1 MGRIVS
7 IVSSPREQ
15 GNTDTLVHK
24 AMVGAM
30 GLSTNTF
37 SLYRIARMRM
47 RGCMAC
53 EACKS
58 RGSCIQEDELTPV
71 LEDIR
76 DADALIVS
84 TPVYFGQ
91 ASWAYRIFEDRM
103 YSFLDKDLRSTL
115 PEGKDLIIVVSYS
128 SDREAAE
135 RIADHIRHLM
145 VDLFRF
151 RHVGTM
157 IYCDH
162 SRTTHAKDDEEACRI
177 AESLL
182 AFYIGYYDSSDPLGA
197 YQQKAAQGMYA
208 SEADSLNAMYI
219 AMGDVKENYQALA
232 CPPAMTQT
240 WPLYIRQI
248 DAFQEKLY
256 ADYKAALLDDALMD
270 FSATQLL
277 MRQPY
282 LMLRYEILMYAVIEQ
297 QFVNLANMLT
307 LEDDTGEQQIW
318 VDYSMAEEIYPNLYP
333 SMDSAVNL
341 ALSTDAGKTRLLVEV
356 EIEGFSQKYQ
366 RTVNV
371 GPEITYLM
379 IKPPAMSGLTS
390 LGSGR
395 ETQIT
400 LRVTQMDTGELL
412 VAESKTITLHSIYDF
427 TMLNSEFGVIEPY
440 NLLAWLRPDAEEVLA
455 LRREAIYW
463 LETNAGAGYS
473 SLPGYQLAY
482 PDGTDE
488 PSTTVLQAMAIQ
500 GAISDIGVRYNMG
513 PYSFGGS
520 QRVLTPDAVI
530 QSRSG
535 ICIETALLMA
545 SALQSA
551 QMHAMIIITPGH
563 AQVALETW
571 ENSGTYYLLETT
583 MLPYNATEEET
594 MPFARFLTADEWR
607 EYLSGDGVYVIDCDL
622 AQTLGIRGLA

>member
-1 MGRIVS
+1 MSMYEVYSNLKSCIEDIERGGSLDAHIAIYILSHHEEIPELS
-7 IVSSPREQ
+7 IGELAAACNTSPATISRFCRRVNDCDFRSLKDQIEEY
-15 GNTDTLVHK
+15 NAWLRSEPARNRSHLKIDLPWYFD
-24 AMVGAM
+24 MVE
-30 GLSTNTF
+30 S
-37 SLYRIARMRM
+37 SLY
-47 RGCMAC
+47 
-53 EACKS
+53 E
-58 RGSCIQEDELTPV
+58 T
-71 LEDIR
+71 R
-76 DADALIVS
+76 D
-84 TPVYFGQ
+84 
-91 ASWAYRIFEDRM
+91 
-103 YSFLDKDLRSTL
+103 
-115 PEGKDLIIVVSYS
+115 
-128 SDREAAE
+128 
-135 RIADHIRHLM
+135 
-145 VDLFRF
+145 
-151 RHVGTM
+151 
-157 IYCDH
+157 
-162 SRTTHAKDDEEACRI
+162 
-177 AESLL
+177 
-182 AFYIGYYDSSDPLGA
+182 
-197 YQQKAAQGMYA
+197 
-208 SEADSLNAMYI
+208 
-219 AMGDVKENYQALA
+219 
-232 CPPAMTQT
+232 
-240 WPLYIRQI
+240 
-248 DAFQEKLY
+248 
-256 ADYKAALLDDALMD
+256 LLDDALMD

-412 VAESKTITLHSIYDF
+412 VAESKTNPLHSIYDF

-594 MPFARFLTADEWR
+594 MAFARYLTAEEWR